1 MKKEYL
7 ITFENTHQAISAE
20 DMLNKENIKNR
31 VMPTPTNITKSC
43 GISIKIE
50 EEQYVIV
57 NNLIFMDKL
66 KFKNVYL
73 RCNGNYEIINLMR

>member
-7 ITFENTHQAISAE
+7 ITFENTHQAISGE
-20 DMLNKENIKNR
+20 DLLNKENIKNR

-50 EEQYVIV
+50 EEQYIIV
-57 NNLIFMDKL
+57 TNLALMDKL
-66 KFKNVYL
+66 KFKNIYL
-73 RCNGNYEIINLMR
+73 KYNGNYEVINLMR